1 MRIQKQN
8 DRLLITELDEE
19 QKLILADCY
28 NTDKLIERLELN
40 IEQVTDLLLK
50 LDKYIVYLDSLICDG
65 FDYSVMQDIAMNM
78 YDMLYITRRFLQ

>member
-1 MRIQKQN
+1 MKVQKQN

-28 NTDKLIERLELN
+28 NTDKWIKQLKLN
-40 IEQVTDLLLK
+40 DKQVKDLLLR

-65 FDYSVMQDIAMNM
+65 FDYGVMQDIAMNM
-78 YDMLYITRRFLQ
+78 YDMLYIARRFLQ